1 MTPPPGA
8 TLYLGPGGAGEL
20 AASLDPQALEILER
34 RRDAAAPRRG
44 WLMRRFLLTADVVAL
59 TVAFLLSVVALGGD
73 RGPLVGVDGLV
84 LLPVLGAALVLWV
97 VAAKLRGLYEGD
109 EERTDHST
117 LDEVVAVFG
126 IVSTSIWLVF
136 ALAWLVP
143 PLTPDPTSLVLFWAL
158 AVTLVPTGR
167 AVARGYCR
175 QNISYLQNTVIVGAG
190 DIGQLVARKLLQHP
204 EYGINLVGFIDA
216 DPRARRPGL
225 DHLAVLGDPAR
236 LPEIVRLL
244 EIERVVVAFSGDSH
258 EQTLELIRSL
268 KHFDVQVD
276 IVPRLFEVLGPNA
289 GIHSVEGLP
298 LIGLPQATITRSSRL
313 VKRAIDI
320 TGATLGL
327 LLTAP
332 LLLVVALLI
341 KRDSEG
347 PVLFRQ
353 TRLGREMREF
363 TIYKFRTMRH
373 DVDNQAHREFIEKTM
388 SADAAPETN
397 GLYKL
402 ERDDAV
408 TRVGRWLRKTSL
420 DELPQLLNVLRGDMS
435 LVGPR
440 PCLGYE
446 TEHFAPHHFERFKVP
461 AGITGLWQVTARA
474 RSTFGEALDMDV
486 AYARSWSL
494 GLDLRLLF
502 RTPVYLLRR
511 GSTA

>member
-1 MTPPPGA
+1 MNATRTA
-8 TLYLGPGGAGEL
+8 TLYFGPSTGAEL

-34 RRDAAAPRRG
+34 RKSSAAPRRG
-44 WLMRRFLLTADVVAL
+44 WLMRRYLLAADVIGL
-59 TVAFLLSVVALGGD
+59 TVAFLVTAMVLERTAPFADVGGLAQLPLLALAVA
-73 RGPLVGVDGLV
+73 V
-84 LLPVLGAALVLWV
+84 WI
-97 VAAKLRGLYEGD
+97 VAAKVRGLYEGD

-117 LDEVVAVFG
+117 LDEVVAVFS
-126 IVSTSIWLVF
+126 IVSTGLWLVF
-136 ALAWLVP
+136 AISWLLP
-143 PLTPDPTSLVLFWAL
+143 FMTPDAARLVMFWAL
-158 AVTLVPTGR
+158 AVALVPVGR

-175 QNISYLQNTVIVGAG
+175 QSISYLQNTVIVGAG

-204 EYGINLVGFIDA
+204 EYGINLVGFVDA

-225 DHLAVLGDPAR
+225 EHLAVLGDPDR
-236 LPEIVRLL
+236 LPEIVNLL

-268 KHFDVQVD
+268 KNFDVQVD
-276 IVPRLFEVLGPNA
+276 IVPRLFEILGPNA

-298 LIGLPQATITRSSRL
+298 LIGLPQASITRSSRM

-320 TGATLGL
+320 AGASLGL
-327 LLTAP
+327 LITSP
-332 LLLVVALLI
+332 LLLVIALLI
-341 KRDSEG
+341 RRDSDG
-347 PVLFRQ
+347 PVFFRQ

-363 TIYKFRTMRH
+363 TIVKFRTMRT
-373 DVDNQAHREFIEKTM
+373 DVDDRSHREFIKKTM
-388 SADAAPETN
+388 SSDAAPETS

-420 DELPQLLNVLRGDMS
+420 DELPQLWNVLRGDMS

-446 TEHFAPHHFERFKVP
+446 TEHFAPHHFERFRVP

-486 AYARSWSL
+486 AYARGWSL
-494 GLDLRLLF
+494 GLDLRLLC

-511 GSTA
+511 GGVTA